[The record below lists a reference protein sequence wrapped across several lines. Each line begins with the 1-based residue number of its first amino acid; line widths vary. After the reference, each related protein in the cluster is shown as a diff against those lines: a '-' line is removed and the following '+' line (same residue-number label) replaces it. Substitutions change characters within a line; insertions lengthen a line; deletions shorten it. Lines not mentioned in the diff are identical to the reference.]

1 MLYTDFILKAKELVI
16 IQNEDNGM
24 WYLEPEWRLVLN
36 VSGLKDLRFSDFRA
50 DWFIIEDNLKLEV
63 EKRNL
68 SVETKKQK
76 VIDWLHETITMQIE
90 PAIMQEETDYIK
102 QVVEFMKA
110 NHQLDSALTTGD
122 YDGDEVNVVQDESKD
137 TRENVSG

>member
-16 IQNEDNGM
+16 VQNEDNGM

-68 SVETKKQK
+68 AAETKKQQI
-76 VIDWLHETITMQIE
+76 IDWLHETITMQIE

-102 QVVEFMKA
+102 QVVEFMKT
-110 NHQLDSALTTGD
+110 NHQLDSTLAAGD
-122 YDGDEVNVVQDESKD
+122 YDGDEVNVIQNESED